1 MTIFFSVF
9 FQLLPLP
16 QPLPAFLVVSCC
28 SNYCGRRHQNQRF
41 DIYLDVLIFRDD
53 CFQLFKWFQ
62 LFFSSPCR
70 RQCELLLSLD
80 VRRLLT
86 FHILI
91 SSETHQPNELKLGQ
105 CAKLF
110 WTASPRPVEIA
121 AVQSIPV
128 VIDRCVQSKKRLQSC
143 IDYILF

>member
-1 MTIFFSVF
+1 MKPPKIQAVAVAVAAAGS
-9 FQLLPLP
+9 
-16 QPLPAFLVVSCC
+16 
-28 SNYCGRRHQNQRF
+28 
-41 DIYLDVLIFRDD
+41 
-53 CFQLFKWFQ
+53 
-62 LFFSSPCR
+62 
-70 RQCELLLSLD
+70 
-80 VRRLLT
+80 
-86 FHILI
+86 
-91 SSETHQPNELKLGQ
+91 Q